1 MSSPPSE
8 HIDMLRIDTDLLYTG
23 GAIQQP
29 ADLLYAMAPTTCI
42 PCIFV
47 REDVGF
53 IPVRLKITKLERLVK
68 YFSLL

>member
-29 ADLLYAMAPTTCI
+29 ADLLYAMAAKQQC
-42 PCIFV
+42 V
-47 REDVGF
+47 DMRGDV
-53 IPVRLKITKLERLVK
+53 
-68 YFSLL
+68 